1 VWKNV
6 PYLGQGVSA
15 AKAQDHVTRWNNRE
29 LPVLALHPFSAGHGL
44 NLQKGGSHICWYA
57 LPWPLE
63 SYQQTNGRIDRQGQT
78 RACFGHH
85 IVVADSMDE
94 RVSDALRS
102 KDVDQDAIVKAI
114 RRV

>member
-1 VWKNV
+1 MENQPQKVYDLVNCGPRHRFAV
-6 PYLGQGVSA
+6 RNA
-15 AKAQDHVTRWNNRE
+15 AGDVFIVHN
-29 LPVLALHPFSAGHGL
+29 SAGHGL